1 MVVPARREYVA
12 VASFGDGWWSTEV
25 PQLPGVVS
33 HSSIRADVESSVRDA
48 IAQHLGI
55 DPGSFSVRTIFVD
68 PSASAD
74 AI

>member
-1 MVVPARREYVA
+1 MVVPARHEYVV

-33 HSSIRADVESSVRDA
+33 HSTVRADVENSVRDA

-55 DPGSFSVRTIFVD
+55 DPGSFEVRTIFVD
-68 PSASAD
+68 PTSTAD